1 MIRTLISMLMVF
13 SLLACYAQGPRR
25 GNIELAAGPSFP
37 LGEFSYDISS
47 LEGSGYAK
55 RGFSLDLSFQ
65 YRLKDHLGLVA
76 AISGYVS
83 PVNEFG
89 LADKYWQPGFDWAW
103 TIDAEPWISNAYMGG
118 IDIVIPIYRSD
129 FYFRLLGGFAYTRL
143 PELRGSSSNFLREAS
158 TDLSSAFRV
167 GSGMKYQNF
176 EKVTLSLELD
186 VFVSHPVL
194 EDSWSSDAQTPTSSK
209 IFQNMVIVSLKAGMG
224 LRLFR

>member
-1 MIRTLISMLMVF
+1 MISMWMAF
-13 SLLACYAQGPRR
+13 SLLACHAQGMRR

-37 LGEFSYDISS
+37 LGDFSYDISS
-47 LEGSGYAK
+47 HEGSGYAN

-65 YRLKDHLGLVA
+65 YRLKDHLGLLA

-83 PVNEFG
+83 PVNEYG
-89 LADKYWQPGFDWAW
+89 LANKYWQPGFDWSW

-118 IDIVIPIYRSD
+118 IDIVIPIYSSD
-129 FYFRLLGGFAYTRL
+129 FYFRLLGGCAYTRL

-158 TDLSSAFRV
+158 TDLAAAFRV
-167 GSGMKYQNF
+167 GSGIKYQNF

-186 VFVSHPVL
+186 VFVTNPVL
-194 EDSWSSDAQTPTSSK
+194 EESWSADAQTPTSSK
-209 IFQNMVIVSLKAGMG
+209 IYQNMVIVNLKAGLG